1 MANNAGKTYTITLY
15 IPDDP
20 MDAEDAVQVG
30 IQGGTVPDVKRKTF
44 MNNTKTRAQLLTDA
58 LTAIR
63 AYLLAQ

>member
-1 MANNAGKTYTITLY
+1 VANNAGKTFNIVIY

-20 MDAEDAVQVG
+20 MDAEDAVQVQ

-44 MNNTKTRAQLLTDA
+44 MNSTKTRAQLLTDA